1 LAHFDSRKSPVNRKE
16 IREITSIPKWILEGD
31 NMFIQGDLQA
41 VFDAL
46 HEMGH
51 IDPVLQLDWS
61 EVSAEM
67 TKNPI
72 KVQSVIAVVNS
83 CRGNRDQLIEKLK
96 KFDSEAV
103 NFIALEVARE
113 FAEFSDCHALH

>member
-1 LAHFDSRKSPVNRKE
+1 
-16 IREITSIPKWILEGD
+16 
-31 NMFIQGDLQA
+31 MFIQGDLQA

-67 TKNPI
+67 TKNPM
-72 KVQSVIAVVNS
+72 KLQSVIAVVNA
-83 CRGNRDQLIEKLK
+83 CRGNHEQLVEKLK
-96 KFDSEAV
+96 LFDEEAV
-103 NFIALEVARE
+103 HFIALEVARE
-113 FAEFSDCHALH
+113 FAEFSDRHALH